1 MFETTLIDGARF
13 YGLFG
18 NNVVSLSCAI
28 TQLKREQGDEEVL
41 SKIIKM
47 YFYDVAI
54 TVLGIEAETSAGL
67 YGSPADKPS
76 PGKGALLT

>member
-1 MFETTLIDGARF
+1 MFETKSIAVARF

-18 NNVVSLSCAI
+18 NNFVSLSCAI
-28 TQLKREQGDEEVL
+28 TQLKREEAL

-67 YGSPADKPS
+67 YVSPADKPS